1 MTLRR
6 LIPHPL
12 LTLMLVFV
20 WLALVNKV
28 TLGNLILGFF
38 LGVVIPL
45 MTAAYWPDRPLLRRP
60 FKVLEYMI
68 VVIWDIIVA
77 NVEVALII
85 LFKRERDIASKWVVV
100 PLDLNSPEAITVLAG
115 TITMTPGTVSAM
127 LSSDGNA
134 ILVHCLHTDDPDGV
148 RDQIKRRYEDRLK
161 EIFP

>member
-1 MTLRR
+1 MLLRR

-28 TLGNLILGFF
+28 TLGNLILGTA
-38 LGVVIPL
+38 LGIIIPV
-45 MTAAYWPDRPLLRRP
+45 MTAAYWPDRPVLRRP
-60 FKVLEYMI
+60 LKIVEYVI

-85 LFKRERDIASKWVVV
+85 LFKREARITSQWITV

-127 LSSDGNA
+127 LSSDGSS
-134 ILVHCLHTDDPDGV
+134 ILVHCLHTDDPEAV
-148 RDQIKRRYEDRLK
+148 RDQIKSRYEDRLK